1 MDAKM
6 IQKLKEKGV
15 APDVILDLILEDIP
29 DQATPEQVPTGPTE
43 PAENKEE
50 PAPAPAAPEP
60 VKKDPVMD
68 RLDKLIGLVQRN
80 NILRDGRGSEPTETV
95 DDILAAMITPAKGG

>member
-6 IQKLKEKGV
+6 IQKLKDKGV

-29 DQATPEQVPTGPTE
+29 DQATPQQVPTAPTQ
-43 PAENKEE
+43 PAGKEE

-60 VKKDPVMD
+60 VKDPVMD